1 MHQSSFV
8 NLANAHL
15 CSDCEA
21 IGDSAVR
28 CPRCQSDA
36 LFAVT
41 RVIHRHRDGIR
52 ILCESQVDEPMLK
65 AA

>member
-41 RVIHRHRDGIR
+41 RVIRRHQDSIR
-52 ILCESQVDEPMLK
+52 ILCEPSVEEPILK

>member
-1 MHQSSFV
+1 MRQSSFV

-28 CPRCQSDA
+28 CPRCQSEA

-41 RVIHRHRDGIR
+41 RVIHRHRDSIR
-52 ILCESQVDEPMLK
+52 VLCEPQVDEPVLT

>member
-28 CPRCQSDA
+28 CPRCQSEA

-41 RVIHRHRDGIR
+41 RVIRRHRDSVR
-52 ILCESQVDEPMLK
+52 VLCEPPVDEPILK

>member
-15 CSDCEA
+15 CSECEA

-28 CPRCQSDA
+28 CPRCQSEA

-41 RVIHRHRDGIR
+41 RVIHRHRDSIR
-52 ILCESQVDEPMLK
+52 VLCEPQGDEPMLK